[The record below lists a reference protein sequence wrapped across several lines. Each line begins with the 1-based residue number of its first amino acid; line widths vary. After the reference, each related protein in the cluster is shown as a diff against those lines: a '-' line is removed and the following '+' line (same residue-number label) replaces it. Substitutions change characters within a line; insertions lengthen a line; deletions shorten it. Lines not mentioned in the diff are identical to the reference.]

1 MNKKFEDIKKSL
13 KRLLLSPKKE
23 KHLSDLFWDKKQELQ
38 ILLQEYLQ
46 KIMSLMYLIPVKQVE
61 LQERVKEKQEIVS
74 YFKAMLIK
82 LPDFNLLFK
91 ILII

>member
-1 MNKKFEDIKKSL
+1 
-13 KRLLLSPKKE
+13 
-23 KHLSDLFWDKKQELQ
+23 
-38 ILLQEYLQ
+38 
-46 KIMSLMYLIPVKQVE
+46 MYLIPVKQVE

-91 ILII
+91 IFII

>member
-1 MNKKFEDIKKSL
+1 MLSL
-13 KRLLLSPKKE
+13 KKE
-23 KHLSDLFWDKKQELQ
+23 RHLSDLFWDKKQELQ

-46 KIMSLMYLIPVKQVE
+46 KIMNLMYLIPVKQVE

-91 ILII
+91 IFII